1 MKPPR
6 LLVKGP
12 DGRALT
18 AMLKQKRQLFEY
30 LFVVADLLVVSA
42 AWLIAYWVR
51 FQSGWVPIDKG
62 VPEFAQY
69 LSMLLFIW
77 LIWAFVFR
85 RMGLYRPMRG
95 VRRTRELWVL
105 VNANAL
111 SILLL
116 ISMTYLFREKSSQ
129 FSRLVFLYFWV
140 LATLLTVFERSA
152 LRFFLRELRRKGYNL
167 RYMLLVGSG
176 QVASDMVSR
185 VRLHQELGI
194 QLVGCLS
201 RDGSEKR
208 GPGGIPVVGSYND
221 MGQFLNRADID
232 QIVVALP
239 LEDQQVLPEIME
251 QLKDSMLDIK
261 IIPDLYQF
269 ASIGGAIE
277 EFEGLPVISLQG
289 CPLDGINLV
298 SKRVLDLIIASLALI
313 IFSPLM
319 LIIAIL
325 VKLTSRGAVF
335 FKQERVSFDGS
346 RFHIVKFRTMYTDAE
361 KSGPGW
367 TTPGDDR
374 VTPLGRLLRSTS
386 LDELPQL
393 FNVLRGDM
401 SIVGPRPE
409 RPVFIKEFR
418 QHIPR
423 YMLRHKVPAGITG
436 WAQVHGWR
444 GDTSIDKRIEYDL
457 YYIEN
462 WSLLLDLKIV
472 CMTVINGFKNR
483 NAY

>member
-1 MKPPR
+1 
-6 LLVKGP
+6 
-12 DGRALT
+12 
-18 AMLKQKRQLFEY
+18 MLKQKRQLFEY
-30 LFVVADLLVVSA
+30 LFIVADLLVVSV
-42 AWLIAYWVR
+42 AWIVSYWVR
-51 FQSGWVPIDKG
+51 FQSGWVPVDKG
-62 VPEFAQY
+62 VPDFTQY
-69 LSMLLFIW
+69 LSMLIFIW

-129 FSRLVFLYFWV
+129 FSRLVFVHFWI
-140 LATLLTVFERSA
+140 LSTVFTVCERSV
-152 LRFFLRELRRKGYNL
+152 LRFILREVRRKGYNL
-167 RYMLLVGSG
+167 RYMLLVGAG
-176 QVASDMVSR
+176 QVAADMVSR

-201 RDGSEKR
+201 RDGSETR
-208 GPGGIPVVGSYND
+208 GPGGIPVVGSYGD
-221 MGQFLNRADID
+221 LGHFLTRADID
-232 QIVVALP
+232 QIVVAVP
-239 LEDQQVLPEIME
+239 LEDQQILPEIME
-251 QLKDSMLDIK
+251 ELKDSVLDIK

-289 CPLDGINLV
+289 CPIDGINLFA
-298 SKRVLDLIIASLALI
+298 KRALDLLIASISLVV
-313 IFSPLM
+313 FSPLM
-319 LIIAIL
+319 VVLAVL
-325 VKLTSRGAVF
+325 VKLTSRGPIL

-346 RFHIVKFRTMYTDAE
+346 RFSILKFRTMYTDAE
-361 KSGPGW
+361 ASGPGW
-367 TTPGDDR
+367 TTPGDGR
-374 VTPLGRLLRSTS
+374 VTPLGRILRSTS

-418 QHIPR
+418 ARVPR

-462 WSLLLDLKIV
+462 WSLFLDLKILF
-472 CMTVINGFKNR
+472 MTLINGFKNR

>member
-1 MKPPR
+1 
-6 LLVKGP
+6 
-12 DGRALT
+12 
-18 AMLKQKRQLFEY
+18 MLKQKRQLFEY
-30 LFVVADLLVVSA
+30 LFVAADLLVVSV
-42 AWLIAYWVR
+42 AWILAYWIR
-51 FQSGWVPIDKG
+51 FKSGWIVVDKG
-62 VPEFAQY
+62 VPDFAQY
-69 LSMLLFIW
+69 LQMLVFIW

-105 VNANAL
+105 INSNAL

-129 FSRLVFLYFWV
+129 FSRLVFMYFWA
-140 LATLLTVFERSA
+140 LATVLTVCERSL
-152 LRFFLRELRRKGYNL
+152 LRFVLRELRRKGYNL
-167 RYMLLVGSG
+167 RYMLIVGAG
-176 QVASDMVSR
+176 KVASDMVSR

-194 QLVGCLS
+194 QLIGCLS
-201 RDGSEKR
+201 RDGGERR
-208 GPGGIPVVGSYND
+208 GPGGVPIVGSYGD
-221 MGQFLNRADID
+221 LGQFINRADID

-239 LEDQQVLPEIME
+239 LEDQQVLPDIME
-251 QLKDSMLDIK
+251 ELKDSVLDIK

-269 ASIGGAIE
+269 ASVGGAIE

-289 CPLDGINLV
+289 CPLDGINLFT
-298 SKRVLDLIIASLALI
+298 KRLLDLAIAGVALVVFSPIMALI
-313 IFSPLM
+313 AL
-319 LIIAIL
+319 A
-325 VKLTSRGAVF
+325 VKLTSRGPVL

-346 RFHIVKFRTMYTDAE
+346 RFRIVKFRTMYIDAE
-361 KSGPGW
+361 ASGPGW
-367 TTPGDDR
+367 TKPGDDR
-374 VTPLGRLLRSTS
+374 VTPVGRFLRSTS

-409 RPVFIKEFR
+409 RPVYINEFR
-418 QHIPR
+418 QRIPR

-462 WSLLLDLKIV
+462 WSIILDIKIV
-472 CMTVINGFKNR
+472 CMTLVNGFRNR

>member
-1 MKPPR
+1 
-6 LLVKGP
+6 
-12 DGRALT
+12 
-18 AMLKQKRQLFEY
+18 MLKQKRQLFEY
-30 LFVVADLLVVSA
+30 LFIVADLVVVSV
-42 AWLIAYWVR
+42 AWIVAYWVR
-51 FQSGWVPIDKG
+51 FMSGWIPVDKG
-62 VPEFAQY
+62 VPDFTQY

-129 FSRLVFLYFWV
+129 FSRLVFVYFWA
-140 LATLLTVFERSA
+140 LSTLFTVCERSV
-152 LRFFLRELRRKGYNL
+152 LRFILREARRKGYNL
-167 RYMLLVGSG
+167 RYMLLVGAG
-176 QVASDMVSR
+176 QVAADMVSR

-201 RDGSEKR
+201 RDGAETR
-208 GPGGIPVVGSYND
+208 GPGGIPVVGSYSDLGN
-221 MGQFLNRADID
+221 FLTRADID

-239 LEDQQVLPEIME
+239 LEDQQILPEVME
-251 QLKDSMLDIK
+251 ELKDSVLDIK

-277 EFEGLPVISLQG
+277 EFEGLPVISLQS
-289 CPLDGINLV
+289 CPIDGINLFA
-298 SKRVLDLIIASLALI
+298 KRALDLLIASISLI
-313 IFSPLM
+313 VFSPFM
-319 LIIAIL
+319 LLFAVL
-325 VKLTSRGAVF
+325 VKLTSRGPIL

-346 RFHIVKFRTMYTDAE
+346 RFSILKFRTMYTDAE
-361 KSGPGW
+361 AGGPGW
-367 TTPGDDR
+367 TIPGDGR
-374 VTPLGRLLRSTS
+374 VTPLGRILRSTS

-418 QHIPR
+418 SRVPR

-462 WSLLLDLKIV
+462 WSLFLDLKILF
-472 CMTVINGFKNR
+472 MTLLNGFKNR